1 MTPTPTPPSTP
12 TAIIVGAGSAGMM
25 AALTAA
31 GRGVPVL
38 VLDAAAAVGGT
49 LNVATGQLSAAG
61 TLLQRRRGIT
71 DSPDAHYADI
81 MRISRNTAD
90 PALVRLAVDNAARTL
105 DWLTENGMEF
115 LPDHP
120 VEGFAHEPYTAARYY
135 WGPEFGRSILR
146 VLRKAFDAQVAAGR
160 ITLSLNT
167 ALTGLVLSGRRVTA
181 VTASGPEGERTYPAT
196 SVLLATGGY
205 NSNPDLFRELSGH
218 PAYGGNSYPHST
230 GGGLEAARRAGAALR
245 GHENY
250 LCSFGV
256 VMDRPGLG
264 AKMEFRH
271 VHHPQDRAPWEI
283 YVNTEGRRFVAED
296 EPSVDARE
304 HALLEQPEL
313 RRYVVFDARILRES
327 PPMITGRTNAEL
339 LGLFDVHPMFTAA
352 PTLAEL
358 AAKTGLPADALAATV
373 ADYNAAL
380 DSGGPDPFGRRHR
393 PVRLEEGPFYAIRV
407 QGASV
412 TSTVGLAVGADLRVL
427 DEAGEPFENLSA
439 AGELLGSGQLM
450 GKSFCGGMMATPA
463 MTFGLLYGEALATNG
478 A

>member
-1 MTPTPTPPSTP
+1 MTPTS
-12 TAIIVGAGSAGMM
+12 IIVGAGAAGMM

-38 VLDAAAAVGGT
+38 VLDAAGTVGGS
-49 LNVATGQLSAAG
+49 LNISSGQLSAAG
-61 TLLQRRRGIT
+61 TVLQRRRGIT
-71 DSPDAHYADI
+71 DSPDAHYADV

-115 LPDHP
+115 LPEHP

-135 WGPEFGRSILR
+135 WGPDFGRSILR
-146 VLRKAFDAQVAAGR
+146 VLRQAFDAQVATGR

-167 ALTGLVLSGRRVTA
+167 TLTGLVLSGRRVTA
-181 VTASGPEGERTYPAT
+181 VTARTPGGVRTYPAT

-205 NSNPDLFRELSGH
+205 NANPELFRELSGH
-218 PAYGGNSYPHST
+218 PAYGGNSYPHNT

-250 LCSFGV
+250 LSSFGV

-313 RRYVVFDARILRES
+313 RRYVVFDLRVLRES
-327 PPMITGRTNAEL
+327 TPMITGRTNDGL
-339 LGLFDVHPMFTAA
+339 RDLFDVHPMFTSAR
-352 PTLAEL
+352 TLEGL
-358 AAKTGLPADALAATV
+358 AARTGLPVGALAATV
-373 ADYNAAL
+373 TEYNTAL
-380 DSGGPDPFGRRHR
+380 GSGPDPFGRRHR
-393 PVRLEEGPFYAIRV
+393 PVPLVEGPFYAIRV

-412 TSTVGLAVGADLRVL
+412 TSTVGLAVGTDLRVR
-427 DEAGEPFENLSA
+427 DTTGEPFANLSA

-463 MTFGLLYGEALATNG
+463 MTFGLLYGRALAAEAG
-478 A
+478 GRR